1 MTHPT
6 TKGNIMKTI
15 TITLGTKVNTTKA
28 DDNAPWYVRAE
39 NAVKESV
46 REVNKTRATCNAI
59 REGLREDLD
68 AQYVDNAKAM
78 MVKLMAK
85 RGLILKFD

>member
-1 MTHPT
+1 
-6 TKGNIMKTI
+6 MKTI

-59 REGLREDLD
+59 REGLREELD
-68 AQYVDNAKAM
+68 AMYVEKAKAQM
-78 MVKLMAK
+78 TALMAK
-85 RGLILKFD
+85 RGLIVKFN

>member
-1 MTHPT
+1 MS
-6 TKGNIMKTI
+6 KIV

-59 REGLREDLD
+59 REGLR
-68 AQYVDNAKAM
+68 
-78 MVKLMAK
+78 
-85 RGLILKFD
+85 